1 MIFLNA
7 GGRKVGVICFFF
19 FVLFFFGLDMEL
31 TMGIEENDEWIE
43 FDNGVDMK
51 WILDT
56 MFTSTLDLPSI
67 FG

>member
-1 MIFLNA
+1 MELY
-7 GGRKVGVICFFF
+7 VFFF
-19 FVLFFFGLDMEL
+19 SFFFFGLDMEL

>member
-7 GGRKVGVICFFF
+7 GGRKVGVMFFSF
-19 FVLFFFGLDMEL
+19 RSFFFGLEMEL

-43 FDNGVDMK
+43 FDNGVDNMK

-56 MFTSTLDLPSI
+56 MLTSTLDFLSI

>member
-19 FVLFFFGLDMEL
+19 SLFFFGLDMEL

>member
-1 MIFLNA
+1 MRE
-7 GGRKVGVICFFF
+7 GGKLELYVFFF
-19 FVLFFFGLDMEL
+19 RSFFFGLDMEL

>member
-1 MIFLNA
+1 MRE
-7 GGRKVGVICFFF
+7 GGKLELYVFFF
-19 FVLFFFGLDMEL
+19 SFFFFGLDMEL

>member
-19 FVLFFFGLDMEL
+19 LVLFFGLDMEL